1 MGANLSTSKS
11 STGPSTSSIQRAA
24 EDEIE
29 PEFKQPEKHKP
40 FRPSPER
47 PITSERAG
55 EIKSPSGKYKINI
68 NTEHGAFKS
77 VGGGTRR
84 RKKRRWSKK
93 YKKSINCR
101 RPKGFS
107 QKQYCKYGRKK
118 QTRRRNK
125 KNKNKNKKK

>member
-1 MGANLSTSKS
+1 MEGNLLNLNVKDNL
-11 STGPSTSSIQRAA
+11 INN
-24 EDEIE
+24 E
-29 PEFKQPEKHKP
+29 QPLNLKNKKKNLFNLKH
-40 FRPSPER
+40 
-47 PITSERAG
+47 
-55 EIKSPSGKYKINI
+55 
-68 NTEHGAFKS
+68 
-77 VGGGTRR
+77 GGTKKR
-84 RKKRRWSKK
+84 KRRWSTK